1 MGPKKIVVVG
11 GVAGGMSAA
20 ARARRLSEDAHIV
33 VLERDAYVSFAN
45 CGMPYHIGGDIPDR
59 DELLVQTP
67 ESLAAN
73 LNLDVR
79 VANEVVAIDTSG
91 KIVQVRDLGAS
102 RTYQLPYDK
111 LVLATGAKPVQ
122 PSLPGIDS
130 PLVHTLRNLEDMD
143 RITAVVDAGRGRAV
157 VIGGGY
163 IGIEMVEALRHR
175 EWQVT
180 LLEAADQVMGPLDPE
195 MAQQVQAELARNG
208 VQLHLGTKAEGFTDT
223 SVLTSDGVLPADLVV
238 LAIGVLPESSLARF
252 AGLHTTDRGAIVV
265 DAHQVTSDPDVY
277 AVGDSVQVTD
287 TVTGEP
293 TVVPLAGPANRQGR
307 IAADHMFG
315 RDARYTTTQGTAIV
329 KVFDLTAGGTGA
341 NEKILRRHGIDYRK
355 VYVHPNGHAS
365 YYPGTAAMHLKLLFA
380 ADDGRV
386 LGGQVVGYD
395 GVDKRI
401 DVLAVAV
408 RAGLTVW
415 DLAELELAYAPPYG
429 SAKDPINMA
438 GFQGSNLLDG
448 TIELWYPQDWGN
460 LPADAVILDVRTER
474 ENLECALPMSVNIPV
489 QELRER
495 YEEIDQDRPVYV
507 YCRSGFRSYLAYR
520 MLKGLGF
527 QQVATLSGG
536 TLTME
541 HSVPW
546 LRPLNGHREP
556 IINYAEED
564 AACALEVLDEVPFA
578 NATD

>member
-73 LNLDVR
+73 LNLDLR

-143 RITAVVDAGRGRAV
+143 RIKAVVDAGRGRAV

-208 VQLHLGTKAEGFTDT
+208 VQLHLDTKAEGFTDT

>member
-143 RITAVVDAGRGRAV
+143 RIKAVVDAGSGRAV

-556 IINYAEED
+556 IINYAEAD

>member
-1 MGPKKIVVVG
+1 
-11 GVAGGMSAA
+11 MSAA

-143 RITAVVDAGRGRAV
+143 RIKAVVDAGRGRAV

-415 DLAELELAYAPPYG
+415 DLAELELAYAPPYS